1 MASYNMITL
10 TPAKKKHTTLY
21 GFLSLPM
28 RIGERA
34 FINYKEHSIM
44 TSPVKK
50 IWEVGIDRIV
60 FETQNTIYTL
70 QFSNTYTEAEV
81 MCA

>member
-1 MASYNMITL
+1 
-10 TPAKKKHTTLY
+10 
-21 GFLSLPM
+21 
-28 RIGERA
+28 
-34 FINYKEHSIM
+34 M

>member
-34 FINYKEHSIM
+34 FINYNALALS
-44 TSPVKK
+44 T
-50 IWEVGIDRIV
+50 RR
-60 FETQNTIYTL
+60 
-70 QFSNTYTEAEV
+70 
-81 MCA
+81 